1 MDDYIS
7 DYLKNNIYV
16 TQADEVAGFADY
28 CAGGEY
34 TPACVT
40 YGPDGGT
47 DMTTGTS
54 GSKSICGKR
63 EKVA

>member
-28 CAGGEY
+28 CAKGEY

-47 DMTTGTS
+47 DMTTGTVDLS
-54 GSKSICGKR
+54 PYVAKEK
-63 EKVA
+63 KVA